1 MLDVFDT
8 QERQVILEQ
17 ALENARKQK
26 AEKNFNL
33 AEARESI
40 DLRLAREKEEEKSL
54 RELQKTV

>member
-54 RELQKTV
+54 REM